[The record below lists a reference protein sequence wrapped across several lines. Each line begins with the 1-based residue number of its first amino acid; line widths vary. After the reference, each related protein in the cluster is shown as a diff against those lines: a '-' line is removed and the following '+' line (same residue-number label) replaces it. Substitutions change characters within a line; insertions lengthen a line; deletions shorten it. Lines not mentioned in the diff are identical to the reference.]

1 MHGDSA
7 VLLCQT
13 PAPLTPQSAVSCFTE
28 QVLLHSDFSAEVQ
41 VPSSVCGTVCS
52 APPKFRDSS
61 QVSEDTLSLFVSS
74 LFENSAAPTPQRAIE
89 QVQVSLQVSKDVL
102 SEFISSLFQHSCLL
116 ITQEST
122 NQVKFSAADDFPS
135 PSPKF
140 LPGVPPEGV
149 SVARDEG
156 VGRVSVGGYASV
168 PDCYSPTPTSVPH
181 PLLPTSCSR
190 KGVICED
197 VAEQRVAECCGVFLD
212 TNLPHLSPHLSLP
225 PRIFICD
232 YFDTKSALPFF
243 LTLMSSPDC
252 VSGLWSDSTHLPP
265 DTTVFP
271 DEDTVDVN

>member
-1 MHGDSA
+1 M
-7 VLLCQT
+7 LLCQT
-13 PAPLTPQSAVSCFTE
+13 PAPPTPPSAVPCFAE

-61 QVSEDTLSLFVSS
+61 QVSEGALSLYVSS
-74 LFENSAAPTPQRAIE
+74 LFENSSAPFQQGAIE
-89 QVQVSLQVSKDVL
+89 QVQVPLQVSKDIL
-102 SEFISSLFQHSCLL
+102 YEFVTSLFQHSCLL

-122 NQVKFSAADDFPS
+122 NQVKFSAADDFLS

-181 PLLPTSCSR
+181 PLLPTSWG
-190 KGVICED
+190 KG
-197 VAEQRVAECCGVFLD
+197 
-212 TNLPHLSPHLSLP
+212 
-225 PRIFICD
+225 
-232 YFDTKSALPFF
+232 
-243 LTLMSSPDC
+243 
-252 VSGLWSDSTHLPP
+252 
-265 DTTVFP
+265 
-271 DEDTVDVN
+271 

>member
-1 MHGDSA
+1 M
-7 VLLCQT
+7 
-13 PAPLTPQSAVSCFTE
+13 
-28 QVLLHSDFSAEVQ
+28 
-41 VPSSVCGTVCS
+41 
-52 APPKFRDSS
+52 
-61 QVSEDTLSLFVSS
+61 
-74 LFENSAAPTPQRAIE
+74 
-89 QVQVSLQVSKDVL
+89 
-102 SEFISSLFQHSCLL
+102 FQHSCLL